1 MDACQKHHIMRAS
14 TLRSMRNVWPQGRP
28 HHSSCPTQADRE
40 HFTQLLFEQF
50 NIAGLYLGEQGILS
64 LYSAGKITG
73 TVIDLGHGKTGM
85 SSPLPPQPAISSTRL
100 CVCTGW
106 SSNVC
111 FSQPVGIA
119 VDDKRVSTQSTT

>member
-1 MDACQKHHIMRAS
+1 MRAS
-14 TLRSMRNVWPQGRP
+14 ALRSMRNVRPQGRP

-85 SSPLPPQPAISSTRL
+85 SSLCPLNQQSPAQG
-100 CVCTGW
+100 CVYVQDGRPTCAFHNLW
-106 SSNVC
+106 ELLWM
-111 FSQPVGIA
+111 IE
-119 VDDKRVSTQSTT
+119 RVSTQSTT